1 MIPNAL
7 DSALDPRLLGNMGE
21 NNQFELD
28 PAQEQVETMDE
39 VADETIIM
47 TAKEVLPDEF
57 RDDNGEPDAARIGDL
72 AHYIY
77 QCYQAGVDVRRPI
90 LKRIEQNEALAHN
103 RPTRRV
109 SKLAWKGAP
118 SHHIPVVGPRIQQRA
133 AALVQTV
140 TGPEK
145 MYFLRHLG
153 SEENA
158 NTVED
163 DLQFMLDGAAYD
175 EALVD
180 IITTALTANQCTV
193 LVTFEDDPQGVSYS
207 SMIGPYAGLK
217 FEVIHPANFVVYPA
231 AHPDLAR
238 SALTGHEFE
247 MRPEEIRSKQVDQ
260 MWFEEAV
267 VISSVD
273 SLRTRRELPTLQ
285 TDDSTGPTKDKPV
298 TLLECL
304 VKHKVDDESPERTY
318 RVKMDPRSL
327 AVYRIEPYEYPY
339 SHYVTFR
346 FYKDLNAYWCE
357 DSPANDGQALNL
369 LVNDLMHTILVG
381 LMFQSRQALLAK
393 GISKDDS
400 FRELSPGSVIPV
412 ASLGESASI
421 SGSMPLTGFDY
432 IMSMLMTLSDAALKV
447 PDTITGQQVNKNETA
462 TAQDIKF
469 SGFQL
474 MGSMDVKS
482 IIPALRQVAMIAL
495 VLMYDNW
502 DRIKQTYGPALKV
515 EDPMQLIVPGTRI
528 SIAGQEPAA
537 SPKLQQE
544 QIMSAMQLLAQVP
557 ELHSLILPLTKNYIN
572 QSSME
577 GKEAMVATMT
587 QIENVLKM
595 SPEELTA
602 KAAEMGISAG
612 NPQGGAPVAPS
623 ATG

>member
-28 PAQEQVETMDE
+28 PATEQVESMDE

-57 RDDNGEPDAARIGDL
+57 RDSAGEPDAGKIEDL

-77 QCYQAGVDVRRPI
+77 QCYTAGVEIRRPI
-90 LKRIEQNEALAHN
+90 LKRIEANEALTHN
-103 RPTRRV
+103 RPVRTLTKR
-109 SKLAWKGAP
+109 AWKGAP

-133 AALVQTV
+133 AALVQTI
-140 TGPEK
+140 TGPDK
-145 MYFLRHLG
+145 MYFMRHLG
-153 SEENA
+153 SEQNA
-158 NTVED
+158 NDVED

-217 FEVIHPANFVVYPA
+217 FEVIHPENFVVYPA

-247 MRPEEIRSKQVDQ
+247 MRPAEIESKQLDE
-260 MWFEEAV
+260 MWFDEDIIA
-267 VISSVD
+267 SVD
-273 SLRTRRELPTLQ
+273 SLRTRRERPSLQ
-285 TDDSTGPTKDKPV
+285 QDDSSGPTKDKPV

-304 VKHKVDDESPERTY
+304 VKHKVSDEEPERTY

-327 AVYRIEPYEYPY
+327 AIFRIEPYEYPY

-369 LVNDLMHTILVG
+369 LINDLMHTILVG

-393 GISKDDS
+393 GVQKDDS
-400 FRELSPGSVIPV
+400 LKELSPGSVIPV
-412 ASLGESASI
+412 ASLGESATI
-421 SGSMPLTGFDY
+421 SGSMPLSGFDF
-432 IMSMLMTLSDAALKV
+432 IISSLMTLSDAALKV

-482 IIPALRQVAMIAL
+482 IIPALRQVAMISL

-502 DRIKQTYGPALKV
+502 DQIKKTYGPALKV
-515 EDPMQLIVPGTRI
+515 EDPTQLIVPGTRI

-557 ELHSLILPLTKNYIN
+557 ELHALILPLTKSYIN

-577 GKEAMVATMT
+577 GKEDMVAAMT

-602 KAAEMGISAG
+602 KAAEMGI
-612 NPQGGAPVAPS
+612 NPNPQQGGAPVAPGV
-623 ATG
+623 A